1 MRGHNTMS
9 LLLIIFS
16 DFVTLKRMHRVFSIS
31 FNPSRPLRMLRSRP
45 LKHRLMAFTHT
56 HKHRLSWIAASASSP
71 PDPQTPNLPPKTFPL
86 PIQSGSTTSLLHKEK
101 GGGDFWG
108 KDNWGPHEG
117 SHLNLRHLFLLRPT
131 SAERPP
137 AFSVA
142 RSGAASRSPIWAA
155 AAEGHRQ
162 SWLSGALA
170 LLGGEWCCC
179 HLSWW
184 RRAERCLTPAR
195 RPRWGDG
202 TRPRLSSSSSLWE
215 AKPPAGV

>member
-31 FNPSRPLRMLRSRP
+31 FNPGRPLRMLRSGP

-56 HKHRLSWIAASASSP
+56 HKHP
-71 PDPQTPNLPPKTFPL
+71 PPNKPP
-86 PIQSGSTTSLLHKEK
+86 TSLQKHFHSHFNQARLPVYSTRKK
-101 GGGDFWG
+101 GATRGLTL
-108 KDNWGPHEG
+108 E
-117 SHLNLRHLFLLRPT
+117 LRHLFPLRPT

-142 RSGAASRSPIWAA
+142 RSGAASWSPIWAA
-155 AAEGHRQ
+155 AAEGHRR

-170 LLGGEWCCC
+170 LLGGERCCC

-202 TRPRLSSSSSLWE
+202 TRPRLSSSSSSWE